1 MYHTKAQSSL
11 QRDVVL
17 LLLVANLVVYKS
29 LRKPVSSKLK
39 KSTLHPDIFIPEEKS
54 SIDSSRKGMSRKK
67 LIIEKKRREKQGKS
81 YFCVELEKAR

>member
-39 KSTLHPDIFIPEEKS
+39 KSTTLHPDIFIPEEKS

-81 YFCVELEKAR
+81 YFSV